1 MPKKTILKNILL
13 VLLLI
18 TGLFSVGI
26 TAQTIK
32 VTGKVTDSINNP
44 LEYANVFAV
53 PIDKN
58 VNISYAITNEK
69 GNYILKL
76 QKNKSYK
83 VTTSFL
89 GYVKQ
94 EVNFKINKDTIYHFK
109 LKEDK
114 NQLDEVTLNYTIPVK
129 VKEDTITYN
138 ADSFKTGE
146 ERKLK
151 DILKKLPGIEVDRK
165 GNVTANGKK
174 IKKLLVEDKPFF
186 GGNTKL
192 GVNNIPA
199 NAIDKVQVLENYNEV
214 AMLKGLQDSDDSV
227 LNIKLKKDKKKFV
240 FGDIEIGAGIKNR
253 YLLHPKLFYYS
264 PKTSINFIGDVNNQ
278 GVKSFTFSDYQNY
291 EGGISKILTDPKSY
305 FNLYRS
311 DFAKYLNNQDY
322 KAEKNNFGAFSIRH
336 SISNASDLSYY
347 LIASKSNTD
356 TQVDNTNI
364 YITGNDLL
372 EENRE
377 DKQHISNLFAISKLR
392 LDYNPNTK
400 TDYSFASFI
409 KLSNANKK
417 GSIISEKNLENTFIN
432 TKNKI
437 ESLNFKQSM
446 RLNKDVSTKHT
457 LTFNAEYS
465 YKKQLPNTNWFT
477 NTEILQNLIPLQ
489 PATEYALFHNK
500 SINSNFL
507 KALAKDYW
515 IVHRFHHIYTSI
527 GVNANA
533 TDYITDD
540 GQILDSGNENNFSAN
555 GFGNDFT
562 YSFLDVFLGLEY
574 KFKIHKAT
582 FKPAV
587 FYHNYQWKTKQFQE
601 KEHFSKGMF
610 LPQFTLKINFRNSEK
625 LNLRYR
631 LQTSFPNAKM
641 LATNYVLTQFNQVFK
656 GNNFLEN
663 NLSHTIYANY
673 YKYNLY
679 RGYHFNIGVNYSEK
693 VRSIKNTIQLD
704 GINQFNT
711 QIMFYKPE
719 NRISTSGLFSKR
731 INNIRYKISSS
742 LSKSVFYQIVNNNTS
757 KNESINSTIKPSV
770 QTLFKKLPNVEIAYL
785 ISNNQYLTGNKSK
798 FSSKSLQVDLDYD
811 FLKDFIFN
819 SDFSYDKY
827 TNSNNDNNSFFM
839 LNAKLSY
846 QKEDSPW
853 QYEISAR
860 NLFNTKYKQ
869 NNTINEFI
877 ISDTKTYILPRV
889 IMFKLAYKL

>member
-1 MPKKTILKNILL
+1 MNKSFSKYTLSILL
-13 VLLLI
+13 LL
-18 TGLFSVGI
+18 TGFF
-26 TAQTIK
+26 TNAQIIK

-94 EVNFKINKDTIYHFK
+94 EVNFKINKDTTYHFK

-199 NAIDKVQVLENYNEV
+199 NAIDKIQVLENYNEV

-240 FGDIEIGAGIKNR
+240 FGDVEVGAGIKNR

-264 PKTSINFIGDVNNQ
+264 PKTSINFIGDANNQ

-364 YITGNDLL
+364 YITGNNLL

-409 KLSNANKK
+409 KLSNSNKK
-417 GSIISEKNLENTFIN
+417 GSIVSEKNLENTFIN

-437 ESLNFKQSM
+437 ESINFKQSM

-465 YKKQLPNTNWFT
+465 YKKQLPNTIWFT

-562 YSFLDVFLGLEY
+562 YSFLDAFLGLEY

-631 LQTSFPNAKM
+631 LQTSFPNTKM